1 MQRGGSRLKKKL
13 CFLAAVLALLLLA
26 GCGISPAEA
35 GESEPS
41 SPSSSTSAPADPAGP
56 LQSDTPAYYDAYAEI
71 VRDYQEQHGPERI
84 QQLYS
89 SPDMLNYLMGV
100 CVVRLIDFDLD
111 GTLELL
117 LCWPES
123 EEALH
128 SYRYTIWTSPD
139 GTAAEQVCENSI
151 LDGVQSYCPSIKL
164 VSGADGA
171 FLGEDISA
179 PEVSATHVYRN
190 VSPNGL
196 SDVLTLGYDPYGG
209 DDGLYLV
216 NGQSVSGDA
225 YTKAETDFLGDAE
238 VEQIRFALVD
248 FEDTTPLLD
257 TIRAT
262 QEVLALL
269 GIEPSPDGLDIA
281 PSAPEQA
288 GYTPYLELIDQYL
301 IDYGQPQV
309 LSSSWFDGR
318 DDTPALGGLCV
329 VRLSD
334 LDGDGTEELIL
345 AYVQRLASV
354 GRNIYY
360 GFDIWTL
367 RDGAAQELHRA
378 SIPYSAY
385 EPSMMF
391 YAGQPENYMAI
402 NYDTNTDEVT
412 SIANV
417 DYAFVGYGYDGERLH
432 RMESR
437 SELPEGVQET
447 EYIYFSS
454 YSYRWAYGM
463 DWDTDS
469 QRVISKT
476 LDTIDLLRSS
486 S

>member
-1 MQRGGSRLKKKL
+1 MKHKL
-13 CFLAAVLALLLLA
+13 CLIAALLALLLLA
-26 GCGISPAEA
+26 GCGVSPAEA
-35 GESEPS
+35 GETEPP
-41 SPSSSTSAPADPAGP
+41 SPSSSTSAPGP
-56 LQSDTPAYYDAYAEI
+56 DQSDAPAYYDAYAKI
-71 VRDYQEQHGPERI
+71 VRDYQQQYGPERI

-128 SYRYTIWTSPD
+128 SYRYAIWTSPD
-139 GTAAEQVCENSI
+139 GTAAEQICDYEI
-151 LDGVQSYCPSIKL
+151 FDGAQSYCPTLKL
-164 VSGADGA
+164 VSRADGV
-171 FLGEDISA
+171 FLGDDFDSPGVAEAHLYCS
-179 PEVSATHVYRN
+179 
-190 VSPNGL
+190 VSPSGL
-196 SDVLTLGYDPYGG
+196 AGVLVLRCDPYSA

-216 NGQSVSGDA
+216 DNDSVSAADYA
-225 YTKAETDFLGDAE
+225 KAESDFLGGAE
-238 VEQIRFALVD
+238 VEHIPFALVD
-248 FEDTTPLLD
+248 FEDTTPLAE

-262 QEVLALL
+262 QEALLLL
-269 GIEPSPDGLDIA
+269 GIEPNPDGLDIA

-301 IDYGQPQV
+301 VDYGQPQV
-309 LSSSWFDGR
+309 LSSSRYDGR

-329 VRLSD
+329 VRLLD
-334 LDGDGTEELIL
+334 LDGDGTDELIL
-345 AYVQRLASV
+345 AYVQRLASA
-354 GRNIYY
+354 GRNISY

-367 RDGAAQELHRA
+367 QDGAAQELRRA
-378 SIPYSAY
+378 SIPDSAY
-385 EPSMMF
+385 EPCMMF
-391 YAGQPENYMAI
+391 YAGQAENYMAI

-417 DYAFVGYGYDGERLH
+417 EYYFSCYGYDGERLH
-432 RMESR
+432 RVESR
-437 SELPEGVQET
+437 SELPEGIQET

-469 QRVISKT
+469 RQVISKT
-476 LDTIDLLRSS
+476 VDTINLLRSS
-486 S
+486 V

>member
-1 MQRGGSRLKKKL
+1 MKKKL
-13 CFLAAVLALLLLA
+13 CFIAAALALLLLA
-26 GCGISPAEA
+26 GCGISPAKA

-56 LQSDTPAYYDAYAEI
+56 VQADIPAYYAAYAEI
-71 VRDYQEQHGPERI
+71 VRNYQQQYGPERI

-128 SYRYTIWTSPD
+128 SYRYAIWTSLD
-139 GTAAEQVCENSI
+139 GTMAEQLCDYEI
-151 LDGVQSYCPSIKL
+151 FDGAQSYCPFIKL
-164 VSGADGA
+164 VGRADGV
-171 FLGEDISA
+171 FLGEDFDSPDV
-179 PEVSATHVYRN
+179 PEAHLYSN
-190 VSPNGL
+190 VSPSGL
-196 SDVLTLGYDPYGG
+196 AGVLMLRCDPYSG
-209 DDGLYLV
+209 DNGRYLV
-216 NGQSVSGDA
+216 GNDPVSAADYA
-225 YTKAETDFLGDAE
+225 KAESDFLTGAS
-238 VEQIRFALVD
+238 VEYIPFVLPD

-269 GIEPSPDGLDIA
+269 GIEPNPDGLDIA

-329 VRLSD
+329 VRLLD

-345 AYVQRLASV
+345 AYVQHLASV
-354 GRNIYY
+354 GRNISY
-360 GFDIWTL
+360 GFGIWTL

-391 YAGQPENYMAI
+391 YAGEPENYMAI

-454 YSYRWAYGM
+454 YSYRWAAGM

-486 S
+486 T

>member
-1 MQRGGSRLKKKL
+1 MW
-13 CFLAAVLALLLLA
+13 LAL
-26 GCGISPAEA
+26 
-35 GESEPS
+35 
-41 SPSSSTSAPADPAGP
+41 
-56 LQSDTPAYYDAYAEI
+56 
-71 VRDYQEQHGPERI
+71 ER
-84 QQLYS
+84 
-89 SPDMLNYLMGV
+89 
-100 CVVRLIDFDLD
+100 RL
-111 GTLELL
+111 
-117 LCWPES
+117 
-123 EEALH
+123 
-128 SYRYTIWTSPD
+128 
-139 GTAAEQVCENSI
+139 
-151 LDGVQSYCPSIKL
+151 
-164 VSGADGA
+164 
-171 FLGEDISA
+171 
-179 PEVSATHVYRN
+179 
-190 VSPNGL
+190 
-196 SDVLTLGYDPYGG
+196 
-209 DDGLYLV
+209 
-216 NGQSVSGDA
+216 
-225 YTKAETDFLGDAE
+225 
-238 VEQIRFALVD
+238 
-248 FEDTTPLLD
+248 
-257 TIRAT
+257 
-262 QEVLALL
+262 
-269 GIEPSPDGLDIA
+269 
-281 PSAPEQA
+281 PEQA

-329 VRLSD
+329 VRLLD

-345 AYVQRLASV
+345 AYVQHLASV
-354 GRNIYY
+354 GRNISY
-360 GFDIWTL
+360 GFGIWTL

-454 YSYRWAYGM
+454 YSYRWAAGM

-486 S
+486 T